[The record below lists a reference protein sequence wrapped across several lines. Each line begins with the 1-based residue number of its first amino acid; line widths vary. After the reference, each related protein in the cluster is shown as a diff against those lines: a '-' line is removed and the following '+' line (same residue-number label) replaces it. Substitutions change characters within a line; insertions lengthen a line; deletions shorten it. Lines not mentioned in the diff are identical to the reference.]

1 MAGARM
7 SLRPALPADFAFIRS
22 LAQRPN
28 YGIYIT
34 DEDEGRLALYAT
46 DPAHRLL
53 IWEEDG
59 ARAGFALFAEIGEP
73 SGAVELRRLAL
84 DVAGGGRGLGFVQA
98 LTDYG
103 FSVLGAKRVWLDAS
117 GENLRAQK
125 IYARAGYT
133 LEGRL
138 RQHWWRPMLGRNV
151 DLLLYG
157 MLRDEWIGSRGLAAP
172 AP

>member
-1 MAGARM
+1 M

-22 LAQRPN
+22 LAQRPD

-34 DEDEGRLALYAT
+34 DEDEARLAVYAS
-46 DPAHRLL
+46 DPAFRLL
-53 IWEEDG
+53 IWDVDG
-59 ARAGFALFAEIGEP
+59 VRAGFALFAEVGEP

-84 DVAGGGRGLGFVQA
+84 DVAGGGMGLAFVRA

-125 IYARAGYT
+125 IYERAGYR

-138 RQHWWRPMLGRNV
+138 RDHWWRPMLGRTV
-151 DLLLYG
+151 DLMLYG
-157 MLRDEWIGSRGLAAP
+157 MLRAEWEALPPPAPLAAP

>member
-1 MAGARM
+1 MN
-7 SLRPALPADFAFIRS
+7 LRPALPGDFAFIRN
-22 LAQRPN
+22 LAQRPDFH
-28 YGIYIT
+28 IT
-34 DEDEGRLALYAT
+34 DEDETRLALYAT
-46 DPAHRLL
+46 DSAHRLL

-59 ARAGFALFAEIGEP
+59 APAGFAVFAELDEP

-84 DVAGGGRGLGFVQA
+84 DVPGGGRGLGFVRA

-103 FSVLGAKRVWLDAS
+103 FSVLGAKRVWLDTS

-125 IYARAGYT
+125 VYARAGYT

-138 RQHWWRPMLGRNV
+138 RQHWWRPAQGRTV

-157 MLRDEWIGSRGLAAP
+157 MLRDEWMGAQGLAAP

>member
-1 MAGARM
+1 M
-7 SLRPALPADFAFIRS
+7 SLRPALPEDFAFIRS
-22 LAQRPN
+22 LAQRPD

-34 DEDEGRLALYAT
+34 DEDEGRLAFYAS
-46 DPAHRLL
+46 DPRHRLL
-53 IWEEDG
+53 IWEENG
-59 ARAGFALFAEIGEP
+59 ARAGFALFAELDDP

-84 DVAGGGRGLGFVQA
+84 DVAGGGRGLGFVRA
-98 LTDYG
+98 LTDYA

-117 GENLRAQK
+117 SENGRAQK

-138 RQHWWRPMLGRNV
+138 REHWWRPMLGRSV
-151 DLLLYG
+151 DLMLYG
-157 MLRDEWIGSRGLAAP
+157 MLRAEWEALPIPAPLAAP

>member
-1 MAGARM
+1 MT
-7 SLRPALPADFAFIRS
+7 LRPALPGDFAFIRS
-22 LAQRPN
+22 LAQRPD

-34 DEDEGRLALYAT
+34 DEDEARLAFYAT

-53 IWEEDG
+53 IWDADG
-59 ARAGFALFAEIGEP
+59 AAAGFALFAQLDDP

-103 FSVLGAKRVWLDAS
+103 FAVLGARRVWLDAS

-125 IYARAGYT
+125 IYARAGYV

-157 MLRDEWIGSRGLAAP
+157 MLRDEWSGVQGLAAP

>member
-1 MAGARM
+1 MN
-7 SLRPALPADFAFIRS
+7 LRPALPEDFAFIRS
-22 LAQRPN
+22 LAQRPD

-34 DEDEGRLALYAT
+34 DEDEARLTHYAT
-46 DPAHRLL
+46 DAAHRLL

-59 ARAGFALFAEIGEP
+59 ARAGFALFAELDDP

-84 DVAGGGRGLGFVQA
+84 DEAGGGRGLGFVRA

-103 FSVLGAKRVWLDAS
+103 FSVLGASRVWLDAS
-117 GENLRAQK
+117 SENGRAQK

-138 RQHWWRPMLGRNV
+138 REHWWRPMLGRNV

-157 MLRDEWIGSRGLAAP
+157 MLRAEWAALPPPAPLAAP
-172 AP
+172 GP